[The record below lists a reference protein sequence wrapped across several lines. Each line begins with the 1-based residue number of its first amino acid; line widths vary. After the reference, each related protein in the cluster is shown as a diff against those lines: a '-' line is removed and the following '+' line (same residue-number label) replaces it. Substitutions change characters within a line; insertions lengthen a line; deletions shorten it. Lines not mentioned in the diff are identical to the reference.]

1 MNTRRQFLITAPLG
15 VLGAAVACRGEQQ
28 GATVSAPPPGAP
40 PTFGTAPVSGP
51 AVSRLT
57 FAEAEKLA
65 QVTMSAAERE
75 MAAASWRQS
84 MAPLLER
91 RVGPRKIALPPDIA
105 PATRWNP
112 LLAGERSGPTRD
124 TFVRSASETVPLP
137 ASDADIAYA
146 PVTKLSRWIERKQ
159 LTSERLTNIYLHRIE
174 QFDPKL

>member
-65 QVTMSAAERE
+65 QVTMSASERE

-91 RVGPRKIALPPDIA
+91 RVGPRKIALEPGARGRKLRPDA
-105 PATRWNP
+105 RH
-112 LLAGERSGPTRD
+112 
-124 TFVRSASETVPLP
+124 VRA
-137 ASDADIAYA
+137 
-146 PVTKLSRWIERKQ
+146 Q
-159 LTSERLTNIYLHRIE
+159 
-174 QFDPKL
+174 

>member
-15 VLGAAVACRGEQQ
+15 ALGAAVACGGQQ
-28 GATVSAPPPGAP
+28 QNATVSTPPTTPGAP
-40 PTFGTAPVSGP
+40 PTFGTAPASGP
-51 AVSRLT
+51 TVSPST

-91 RVGPRKIALPPDIA
+91 RVGPRKIALEPQLA

-112 LLAGERSGPTRD
+112 VLAGESSGPERD
-124 TFVRSASETVPLP
+124 AFVRSPSEAAPLP
-137 ASDADIAYA
+137 TSDADIAFS
-146 PVTKLSRWIERKQ
+146 PVT
-159 LTSERLTNIYLHRIE
+159 
-174 QFDPKL
+174 

>member
-15 VLGAAVACRGEQQ
+15 LLSAAVACRGEQKS
-28 GATVSAPPPGAP
+28 AVVSTPPAPPGAP
-40 PTFGTAPVSGP
+40 PTFGTGPVSGP
-51 AVSRLT
+51 AVSPST

-91 RVGPRKIALPPDIA
+91 RAGPRKVALETDIA

-112 LLAGERSGPTRD
+112 VLAGESSGPTRD
-124 TFVRSASETVPLP
+124 AFVRSRSEAVPLP
-137 ASDADIAYA
+137 TSDAGIAVSA
-146 PVTKLSRWIERKQ
+146 VTHLSRWIEQK
-159 LTSERLTNIYLHRIE
+159 
-174 QFDPKL
+174 KL

>member
-15 VLGAAVACRGEQQ
+15 VLGAAVACRGEPQ

-40 PTFGTAPVSGP
+40 PAFGTAPVSGP

-91 RVGPRKIALPPDIA
+91 RVGPRKIALEAQIA
-105 PATRWNP
+105 PASRWNP
-112 LLAGERSGPTRD
+112 SLSGESGPAQDR
-124 TFVRSASETVPLP
+124 FVR
-137 ASDADIAYA
+137 
-146 PVTKLSRWIERKQ
+146 
-159 LTSERLTNIYLHRIE
+159 
-174 QFDPKL
+174 